1 MKIGIVTFH
10 DADNF
15 GAMLQS
21 YGLQSALQELGAQPS
36 FLDFPADSVPAETP
50 SSPLMQRILQ
60 HREHRQLLFRQ
71 FREKYL
77 QCAPFT
83 AHQAEDYDLFIAGSD
98 QVWNPAITGAAGK
111 YLLSFAP
118 DAKRCS
124 YAASFG
130 TPSLQENCK
139 AYFSGELARFQHISV
154 REKSGIA
161 LIKELTG
168 AEARVDID
176 PSMLVEAAQW
186 EQMMAP
192 SKAEKP
198 YLLLITVQNDMNLL
212 RLATQLAN
220 QQGLE
225 LKVISASFFP
235 PLGFQPWSDV
245 SVGDW
250 LRLIHDA
257 QAVISSSFHGLV
269 FSILFHKE
277 FYSNPLVSGLADRN
291 SRVTELME
299 LLDLPDRP
307 AGTDAAPISWEKV
320 DGRLAAL
327 RKESMAYLKA
337 LVEGA
342 SW

>member
-21 YGLQSALQELGAQPS
+21 YGLQSALQKLGVQS
-36 FLDFPADSVPAETP
+36 CFLDFPITKAPTETP
-50 SSPLMQRILQ
+50 SSPLMQRILH
-60 HREHRQLLFRQ
+60 HREHRQMLFSR
-71 FREKYL
+71 FRDTYL
-77 QCAPFT
+77 NCASFNENQT
-83 AHQAEDYDLFIAGSD
+83 ECYDLFIAGSD
-98 QVWNPAITGAAGK
+98 QVWNPEITGGAGK

-118 DAKRCS
+118 AHKRCA

-130 TPSLQENCK
+130 TPELPENCK
-139 AYFSGELARFQHISV
+139 AYFAKELQQFRHISV
-154 REKSGIA
+154 REKSGID
-161 LIKELTG
+161 LVHKLTG
-168 AEARVDID
+168 MQARVDID
-176 PSMLVEAAQW
+176 PSMLVEASHW
-186 EQMMAP
+186 EQMMAQP
-192 SKAEKP
+192 KTEKP

-212 RLATQLAN
+212 RLATQIA
-220 QQGLE
+220 QDRGLE

-245 SVGDW
+245 SVTDW
-250 LRLIHDA
+250 LRMVHDA

-299 LLDLPDRP
+299 TLGIPERP
-307 AGTDAAPISWEKV
+307 AGVAAEPVDWEQV
-320 DGRLAAL
+320 ESRLATL
-327 RKESMAYLKA
+327 RSEAWAYLKT
-337 LVEGA
+337 LVEEL
-342 SW
+342 